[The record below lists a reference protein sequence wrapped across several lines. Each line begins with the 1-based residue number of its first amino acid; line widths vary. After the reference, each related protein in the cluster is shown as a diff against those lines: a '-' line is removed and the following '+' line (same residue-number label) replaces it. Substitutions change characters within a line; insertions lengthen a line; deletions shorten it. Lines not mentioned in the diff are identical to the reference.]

1 MRRSSR
7 VVSSA
12 TIAAAA
18 AVAAGAAMVALPAAT
33 ARGAEADFKIVDHSV
48 AVDLQKQTATFTLV
62 FDERP
67 DFVAGDMGQPM
78 AFQYEIDAHDTSLN
92 TPLTFNDIDTVV
104 RGTEIGRGQGLPVR
118 DRDGDGGGPEAGGW
132 GPVRA
137 LLPFELTDNTL
148 TFTAGLSALGDT
160 DGKFR
165 YRVLTTEN
173 GSVTSEAQGAV
184 IPLPAASLTGV
195 GMLTALGVARVVRMR
210 KNANR

>member
-1 MRRSSR
+1 MRRSSLVLSTATFVATAAAGS
-7 VVSSA
+7 VVMLP
-12 TIAAAA
+12 AAAA
-18 AVAAGAAMVALPAAT
+18 RGAQADFVIVDQSVSVDT
-33 ARGAEADFKIVDHSV
+33 AR
-48 AVDLQKQTATFTLV
+48 QTATFTLV
-62 FDERP
+62 FDEKP
-67 DFVAGDMGQPM
+67 DFTAGDRGQQAM
-78 AFQYEIDAHDTSLN
+78 AFQYEIDAHDTKLN
-92 TPLTFNDIDTVV
+92 APLTFNDIDTVV
-104 RGTEIGRGQGLPVR
+104 RGNEIGRGQGLPVR

-148 TFTAGLSALGDT
+148 TFTAGLTALGDT

-173 GSVTSEAQGAV
+173 GSVTSEVKAAV

-210 KNANR
+210 RSSKG